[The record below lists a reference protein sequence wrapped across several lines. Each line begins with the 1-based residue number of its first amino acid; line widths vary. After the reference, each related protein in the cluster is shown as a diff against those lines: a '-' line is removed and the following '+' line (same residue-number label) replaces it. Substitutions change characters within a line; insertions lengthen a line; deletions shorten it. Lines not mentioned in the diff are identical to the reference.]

1 MVVIQFV
8 IDSVTICKV
17 DAGFAPGKR
26 EEIRGTT
33 ILYCPTM
40 YVQIN
45 YCAVRM
51 HGNSP
56 RRTVL

>member
-8 IDSVTICKV
+8 IDSVTICKI

-40 YVQIN
+40 YKLL
-45 YCAVRM
+45 CFTP
-51 HGNSP
+51 GNSP
-56 RRTVL
+56 RRTAQ